1 MKKLHYIAIPLFLA
15 SLLTVS
21 CEKEIQKTMKVDF
34 TATME
39 QPASDSKVY
48 LQNEQ
53 WIYWERYDVISIG
66 SNKSTDEP
74 PALASLAGVGVDDFE
89 DYNATFTS
97 YDLPEGSENFMALHP
112 ASEYNRI
119 VSANP
124 SGNGNTFSKVQIY
137 LKPEQSYRT
146 DERGDYTFDKQVL
159 PMVAWYGDGWNHS
172 APNLDFHNLAGI
184 VRLQFYN
191 STGQNYKITSIE
203 ITSDDKQLCGMFRV
217 DNRYSFNPHLYPLNT
232 AANGENIRKLT
243 LTMPEGGLEF
253 DQDSLRSFY
262 LVLPALH
269 GMDTATNYSLHVT
282 VHATNDVHNYSFSK
296 TLTASIRRNGIT
308 YTRAIGVTNFAA
320 EATTAGL
327 VGNGTQDRP
336 FKIYSAAELKIVRD
350 SFASP
355 RGGKVHINGQEVT
368 KDTYFRIMRSDIVL
382 TEINWPGGINNFK
395 GHMTYYSNAPGV
407 THGITNRS
415 LQPIFQIISNEG
427 VVEGLTVKCDYLV
440 TVTGSNYS
448 PFCGTNNGKIIDC
461 HVTTPPASSMTFNG
475 ALFAGICLTNNKT
488 IKNSTCSVQGTFG
501 SNFAGI
507 CNYNDNRGTIE
518 GCIASSPLSVTFS
531 GANRTAAGI
540 VYENH
545 GTVKDS
551 YFDTHYTASAH
562 SWGGIAYTNESTGSI
577 EHCYMSV
584 SAIVHA
590 ATVGGIVCINNG
602 NVDYCWSHGE
612 LRGTKVGAIA
622 ATVSSGRLV
631 NCFVDDPLCV
641 ITLLASG
648 SPHYAG
654 GIAAEL
660 TGGSIDNCF
669 AYLHHIARND
679 NTGVYGALVGSIT
692 GGSINNCYSREAYS
706 DTPRFYG
713 SKSGGTFSRCWI
725 VSSTAAQDGLTGN
738 YTTSE
743 SELGDLKTS
752 LEASGMPAN
761 SRSWD
766 AGPKLSLYTVSGNNN

>member
-1 MKKLHYIAIPLFLA
+1 MKKTRNIAIPLLLA
-15 SLLTVS
+15 SLLAVS

-39 QPASDSKVY
+39 QPTGDSKVY
-48 LQNEQ
+48 LLNEQ
-53 WIYWERYDVISIG
+53 WIYWERYDAISIG
-66 SNKSTDEP
+66 SNMSTADAAP
-74 PALASLAGVGVDDFE
+74 SVASLAGQGIDDFE
-89 DYNATFTS
+89 EYNATFTA

-112 ASEYNRI
+112 ASDYNRI
-119 VSANP
+119 VSA
-124 SGNGNTFSKVQIY
+124 GTGGNTFSKVQIY

-159 PMVAWYGDGWNHS
+159 PMVAWYGDGWSHS

-191 STGQNYKITSIE
+191 STGEDYKITSIVV
-203 ITSDDKQLCGMFRV
+203 TSDKQLCGMFNVYR
-217 DNRYSFNPHLYPLNT
+217 RYSFNPHLTGTGT
-232 AANGENIRKLT
+232 AANGEDIRQLT

-269 GMDTATNYSLHVT
+269 GMDTATSYSLNVT
-282 VHATNDVHNYSFSK
+282 VNAVKADRTVYTFSK
-296 TLTASIRRNGIT
+296 NLTAPTRRNGIT

-320 EATTAGL
+320 SATTTGL

-382 TEINWPGGINNFK
+382 TDDNWPGGISGFK

-407 THGITNRS
+407 VHGITNRS
-415 LQPIFQIISNEG
+415 SRPLFVSITNEG
-427 VVEGLTVKCDYLV
+427 VVEELTVKCDRSVSLM
-440 TVTGSNYS
+440 GNYFS
-448 PFCGTNNGKIIDC
+448 PFCTTNNGEIVDC
-461 HVTTPPASSMTFNG
+461 HVTTPSGNLMSFNG
-475 ALFAGICLTNNKT
+475 ILFAGICQTNNKT

-507 CNYNDNRGTIE
+507 CYYNNNGATIE
-518 GCIASSPLSVTFS
+518 GCIASSPMSVTMS
-531 GANRTAAGI
+531 GSNRTAAGI
-540 VYENH
+540 VYDNH
-545 GTVKDS
+545 GTVKDC
-551 YFDTHYTASAH
+551 YFDAHYTASAH
-562 SWGGIAYTNESTGSI
+562 SWGGIAYTNYSDGSI

-590 ATVGGIVCINNG
+590 VTVGGIVCTNNG

-622 ATVSSGRLV
+622 ATVSGGRLV

-648 SPHYAG
+648 SAHYAG
-654 GIAAEL
+654 GIAAEQ
-660 TGGSIDNCF
+660 TGGRIENCF
-669 AYLHHIARND
+669 AYLHHITRND
-679 NTGVYGALVGSIT
+679 NTGVYGTLVGSIT
-692 GGSINNCYSREAYS
+692 GGSITNCYSREEYS

-713 SKSGGTFSRCWI
+713 NNTSGTLNRCWI
-725 VSSTAAQDGLTGN
+725 VSNTAAQTQTGLTGK
-738 YTTSE
+738 YTTSQ
-743 SELGDLKTS
+743 LDDLKTS
-752 LEASGMPAN
+752 LEAPGMPAG

-766 AGPKLSLYTVSGNNN
+766 AGPKLSLYTVSGS